1 MKKINSLLI
10 LIGCLLLTNCQQ
22 ELLTPQTQ
30 QEKNEAIIRGKWKFV
45 AYIDMNYDT
54 TTSAN
59 LCFADDSFELRENH
73 TGVISQGTCIQFP
86 DKPKDIE
93 FKWNFIS
100 TDVVDIGTDTVKLTI
115 FNDSV
120 LQFKRTSPTFLEY
133 HWKR

>member
-10 LIGCLLLTNCQQ
+10 LIACLLFSNCQK
-22 ELLTPQTQ
+22 ELETFQTQ
-30 QEKNEAIIRGKWKFV
+30 QEKNEAMVRGKWKFV
-45 AYIDMNYDT
+45 AYIDMNHDT

-59 LCFADDSFELRENH
+59 PCFADDGFELRENH

-86 DKPKDIE
+86 AKPKDVE

-100 TDVVDIGTDTVKLTI
+100 EDLIDIGGDTVKLTI
-115 FNDSV
+115 FNDSI
-120 LQFKRTSPTFLEY
+120 LQFRRTSPTFLEY